1 MAIPFG
7 RAVTPTV
14 AQAAEKAGEVLL
26 ENGFDRGADAGPQA
40 FPDQVEPGL
49 PGQ

>member
-14 AQAAEKAGEVLL
+14 AQAAEKAGEFLL
-26 ENGFDRGADAGPQA
+26 ENGFDGRADVHPQ
-40 FPDQVEPGL
+40 PLLDQVKTGL